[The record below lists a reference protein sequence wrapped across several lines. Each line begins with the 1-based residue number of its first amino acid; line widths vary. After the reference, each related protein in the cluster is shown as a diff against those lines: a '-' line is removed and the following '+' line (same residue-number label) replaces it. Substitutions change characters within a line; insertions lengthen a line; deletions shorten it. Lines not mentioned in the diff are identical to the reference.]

1 MNILPHEPSSPRQKV
16 FHEAAV
22 VVAWA
27 ASNHKVVP
35 AGREGERLYR
45 ENPGCDMSESGIIE
59 HIVRL
64 AMEKKLTIDTSR

>member
-1 MNILPHEPSSPRQKV
+1 MSISSGEPLSPRQRV
-16 FHEAAV
+16 FNEAAIL
-22 VVAWA
+22 VARA
-27 ASNHKVVP
+27 ANNRKVVP

-59 HIVRL
+59 YIVRL

>member
-1 MNILPHEPSSPRQKV
+1 MNISGHAPSSPRQKV
-16 FHEAAV
+16 FDESAML
-22 VVAWA
+22 VAWA
-27 ASNHKVVP
+27 ASNRKVVP

-64 AMEKKLTIDTSR
+64 AMQKKLAIDTSR